1 MGCVCVSCS
10 VVSDSLPLHRL
21 GPASL
26 PHPWEFPGKN
36 TGVGCHSL
44 LQGIFPNPGIKPWS
58 PALQA
63 DSLLSEPL
71 GKTSHV
77 GGQVILGRYTTTT
90 KQWPLCRD
98 FPGGPVVGILLPMLG
113 MRFKPS
119 SGNQD
124 PTCRRATKP
133 AQHNYWACMLQSLWF
148 PEGHV
153 KQPRLITAHTSPPPA
168 PKTSVNH
175 PWWLLGGREGKNY
188 LPHAQEG
195 EAEML
200 SSHSGWILIWTINL
214 HKERFAIFGDDYVF
228 CGKNK

>member
-133 AQHNYWACMLQSLWF
+133 AAQLLSLHA
-148 PEGHV
+148 PEPV
-153 KQPRLITAHTSPPPA
+153 IPRRPCETTKTHHSTHIPSPGPQDFCEPSMMTA
-168 PKTSVNH
+168 
-175 PWWLLGGREGKNY
+175 GG
-188 LPHAQEG
+188 
-195 EAEML
+195 
-200 SSHSGWILIWTINL
+200 
-214 HKERFAIFGDDYVF
+214 ERG
-228 CGKNK
+228 